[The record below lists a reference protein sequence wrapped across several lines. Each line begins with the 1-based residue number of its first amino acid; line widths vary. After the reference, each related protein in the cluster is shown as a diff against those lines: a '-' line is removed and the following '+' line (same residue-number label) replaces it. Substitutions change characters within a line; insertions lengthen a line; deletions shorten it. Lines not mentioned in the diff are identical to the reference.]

1 MLFFFSPLV
10 IWCTKATRPI
20 SHILQA
26 LFPVV
31 CLARWIGCSGSN
43 LRRFSSQNVFHFIF
57 LPPRHEPQTIQQWR
71 YNTNRE
77 TLTSVPSHKN
87 IKHQDCLVPS
97 GLLYK
102 IQSMFMIGF
111 LNVIPMD
118 WGFTLQFPH
127 LLYNTALLLLNSQK
141 QQLVRISGVLHNNKL
156 RMIAL
161 NSVQDEGMYFIAS

>member
-1 MLFFFSPLV
+1 MTNITYPASPLSCCV
-10 IWCTKATRPI
+10 
-20 SHILQA
+20 
-26 LFPVV
+26 
-31 CLARWIGCSGSN
+31 
-43 LRRFSSQNVFHFIF
+43 SSQMNRVQWLQFETIFKSKCLSLHF
-57 LPPRHEPQTIQQWR
+57 PTASSWTPTIQQWR

-127 LLYNTALLLLNSQK
+127 LLYNTALLLNSQK
-141 QQLVRISGVLHNNKL
+141 QRLVRISGVLHNNKL

-161 NSVQDEGMYFIAS
+161 NSVQDEGMYFIASYLPR